1 MMKKY
6 RKKMIIG
13 SIIAIVLYLLI
24 GSIAPYSIQPEV
36 STQTKKDIAQKTFTS
51 TNLSPEK
58 AKVIDQNGEALEE
71 RIRLIANAD
80 EKIILST
87 YEFRSDESGKDV
99 LSALIDASLRGV
111 QVQVIVDGV
120 GALARM
126 MNNDYFIALSS
137 LENAQIKVYNPIRV
151 YQPWNLMGRMH
162 DKYLLVDDES
172 YILGGRNNYDY
183 FLGDHDGYKNYD
195 WDILVTSSKKNSH
208 SIQQLNQYFQSVWNL
223 EVSELYHDDN
233 DEQDNVQEERKE
245 LQERYENLQKEHH
258 DWFLPDTNPDTLPT
272 QHIELVSNP
281 IQVGIKE
288 PIVYET
294 ITHLMTQAKQEVK
307 FHTPYI
313 IANEYMLDRI
323 RLVCQKVP
331 QMTMMTNSVA
341 NNGNPFGAM
350 DYQQHKKKILDTGL
364 DILEYD
370 GGISYHGKCFTIDD
384 HLSAIGSFNWDMRS
398 AYLDTELMIVIDS
411 QKVNASLKEKM
422 TSYEKNA
429 LHVIDEDNYDLKESQ
444 VPQKNSFF
452 RSLQLRLMQLLLG
465 WLRFLM

>member
-1 MMKKY
+1 MKKY

-195 WDILVTSSKKNSH
+195 WDILVASSKKNSH

-233 DEQDNVQEERKE
+233 DEQDDVQEERKE
-245 LQERYENLQKEHH
+245 LQERYENLQKEHQ

-281 IQVGIKE
+281 IQVSIKE

-294 ITHLMTQAKQEVK
+294 LTHLMTQAKQEVK

-323 RLVCQKVP
+323 RMVCQKVP
-331 QMTMMTNSVA
+331 QITMMTNSVA

-350 DYQQHKKKILDTGL
+350 DYQKHKKKILDTGL

-422 TSYEKNA
+422 TSYEKDA

-444 VPQKNSFF
+444 VPQENSFF

>member
-1 MMKKY
+1 MKKY

-195 WDILVTSSKKNSH
+195 WDILVASSKKNSH
-208 SIQQLNQYFQSVWNL
+208 SIATIKPILPKCL
-223 EVSELYHDDN
+223 EL
-233 DEQDNVQEERKE
+233 
-245 LQERYENLQKEHH
+245 
-258 DWFLPDTNPDTLPT
+258 
-272 QHIELVSNP
+272 
-281 IQVGIKE
+281 
-288 PIVYET
+288 
-294 ITHLMTQAKQEVK
+294 
-307 FHTPYI
+307 
-313 IANEYMLDRI
+313 
-323 RLVCQKVP
+323 
-331 QMTMMTNSVA
+331 
-341 NNGNPFGAM
+341 
-350 DYQQHKKKILDTGL
+350 
-364 DILEYD
+364 
-370 GGISYHGKCFTIDD
+370 
-384 HLSAIGSFNWDMRS
+384 RS
-398 AYLDTELMIVIDS
+398 
-411 QKVNASLKEKM
+411 
-422 TSYEKNA
+422 
-429 LHVIDEDNYDLKESQ
+429 
-444 VPQKNSFF
+444 
-452 RSLQLRLMQLLLG
+452 
-465 WLRFLM
+465 

>member
-1 MMKKY
+1 MKKH
-6 RKKMIIG
+6 KKKIIIG
-13 SIIAIVLYLLI
+13 CLLAIVMYLAI
-24 GSIAPYSIQPEV
+24 GAILPYSFQPEV
-36 STQTKKDIAQKTFTS
+36 TQQTKNQIANTPFTDTKS
-51 TNLSPEK
+51 SSEK
-58 AKVIDQNGEALEE
+58 AKVIDQNGEALQE
-71 RIRLIANAD
+71 RIRLIANAN

-126 MNNDYFIALSS
+126 INNDYFIALSS
-137 LENAQIKVYNPIRV
+137 LENAQIKVYNPIRI

-162 DKYLLVDDES
+162 DKYLLVDDQS

-195 WDILVTSSKKNSH
+195 WDILVSSSKKNSH

-233 DEQDNVQEERKE
+233 DEQDDVQKERKE
-245 LQERYENLQKEHH
+245 LQKRYEVLQKEHQ
-258 DWFLPDTNPDTLPT
+258 DWFSPHSVAHTLPT

-281 IQVGIKE
+281 IQVDIKE
-288 PIVYET
+288 PVVYET
-294 ITHLMTQAKQEVK
+294 ITYLMSQAKQEVK

-323 RLVCQKVP
+323 QLICQKVP
-331 QMTMMTNSVA
+331 QVTMMTNSVA

-350 DYQQHKKKILDTGL
+350 DYQKYKKKILDTGL

-370 GGISYHGKCFTIDD
+370 GGVSYHGKCFTIDD
-384 HLSAIGSFNWDMRS
+384 HFSAIGSFNWDMRS

-411 QKVNASLKEKM
+411 QEVNASLKEKM
-422 TSYEKNA
+422 LSYEKDA
-429 LHVIDEDNYDLKESQ
+429 LHVIDEDNYDLKENQ
-444 VPQKNSFF
+444 VPQENSSL

>member
-1 MMKKY
+1 MKKY
-6 RKKMIIG
+6 RKKIIIG
-13 SIIAIVLYLLI
+13 SVIAIILYLLV
-24 GSIAPYSIQPEV
+24 GSIAPYSIQPKV
-36 STQTKKDIAQKTFTS
+36 SAQTKENIAQTTFTGTS
-51 TNLSPEK
+51 LSPEK
-58 AKVIDQNGEALEE
+58 AKVIDNNGEALEE
-71 RIRLIANAD
+71 RIRMIANAD

-111 QVQVIVDGV
+111 KVQMIVDGV

-137 LENAQIKVYNPIRV
+137 LENAQIKVYNPIRI

-183 FLGDHDGYKNYD
+183 FLGDHDGYQNYD
-195 WDILVTSSKKNSH
+195 WDILVSSSQKNSH

-233 DEQDNVQEERKE
+233 DEQDDVLDERQE
-245 LQERYENLQKEHH
+245 LQERYKDLQEEHK
-258 DWFLPDTNPDTLPT
+258 DWFLPNNEPNTLPT

-281 IQVGIKE
+281 IQVEIKE
-288 PIVYET
+288 PVVYET

-313 IANEYMLDRI
+313 IANDYMLERI
-323 RLVCQKVP
+323 ELMCQNVP
-331 QMTMMTNSVA
+331 QVTMMTNSVA

-350 DYQQHKKKILDTGL
+350 DYQKYKKKILNTGL

-370 GGISYHGKCFTIDD
+370 GGVSYHGKCFTIDD
-384 HLSAIGSFNWDMRS
+384 HFSAIGSFNWDMRS

-411 QKVNASLKEKM
+411 QEVNASLKEKM
-422 TSYEKNA
+422 TSYEKDA
-429 LHVIDEDNYDLKESQ
+429 LQVIDENTYDLKENQ
-444 VPQKNSFF
+444 IPQENSPL
-452 RSLQLRLMQLLLG
+452 RSIQLFLMQLVLG